1 MMSRE
6 QSNVRQGGRISRKEF
21 ERIGEKMNYMKI
33 QMDLLK
39 ALEVGMKHIIKV
51 MATKHSECNGDSQ
64 EISITTICMNMK
76 SAKALAACYEE
87 QGYKAVV
94 IWQRA

>member
-1 MMSRE
+1 
-6 QSNVRQGGRISRKEF
+6 
-21 ERIGEKMNYMKI
+21 
-33 QMDLLK
+33 
-39 ALEVGMKHIIKV
+39 MKHIIKV

-76 SAKALAACYEE
+76 CAKALAACYEE

-94 IWQRA
+94 IWQRAS